1 MRIFKYRGG
10 DKNIFNRDLDSLAS
24 DTFWAPT
31 RETLNDPSEGFL
43 SIEDMGNQLDGFI
56 NVLVPDISKIAQS
69 RDNFNEALAHLLG
82 QRDKVSVF
90 SLSQS
95 YRDELLW
102 AHYAYSHQG
111 FCIEYDLKKLV
122 NSGADNW
129 YAFPVEYVEQPPTLD
144 ILDLPTLHPKDG
156 VKTFIKKMIG
166 FKSTRW
172 NYEKEMRIICHQS
185 GSQRCDYRA
194 IKAIYFGLRM
204 PTQYQTTLMERLQ
217 GRGIKYHQMQLR
229 ENTYSLTTVEIEDKF
244 ANAPKYIPKLAPIEN
259 YAIDPEALNEKWKS
273 FADYMPKVAEIAR
286 RLPYAKSV
294 EMIEVSYDKS
304 SETEPVFF
312 AKVLRQDVHVQRSVY
327 YTLSEIE
334 KEYAAISDRI

>member
-1 MRIFKYRGG
+1 MNG
-10 DKNIFNRDLDSLAS
+10 L
-24 DTFWAPT
+24 
-31 RETLNDPSEGFL
+31 L
-43 SIEDMGNQLDGFI
+43 SQLDGFI
-56 NVLVPDISKIAQS
+56 NVLIPNVSRIAQS
-69 RDNFNEALAHLLG
+69 RDDLIEALTNLLD
-82 QRDKVSVF
+82 QRDKVGVF

-95 YRDELLW
+95 YQDELLW

-111 FCIEYDLKKLV
+111 FCIEYDFEKLI

-129 YAFPVEYVEQPPTLD
+129 YAFPVEYVEQPPTLH
-144 ILDLPTLHPKDG
+144 ILDMPTLRSEDG
-156 VKTFIKKMIG
+156 VKTFVKKIIG

-172 NYEKEMRIICHQS
+172 NYEKEIRIICHQS

-194 IKAIYFGLRM
+194 IKAIYFGLKM
-204 PTQYQTTLMERLQ
+204 PTKNQTTLMDRLQ
-217 GRGIKYHQMQLR
+217 GRGIKYYQMQLR
-229 ENTYSLTTVEIEDKF
+229 ENTYSLTIVEIEDKF
-244 ANAPKYIPKLAPIEN
+244 ANAPKYIPKLAPIED
-259 YAIDPEALNEKWKS
+259 YAIDPEALNIKWKP

-294 EMIEVSYDKS
+294 EMIEVSYDRS

-312 AKVLRQDVHVQRSVY
+312 ATVLRQDVNIQRSVY